1 VKITVLMGGTSAE
14 RNVSLAS
21 GVRVSEALRAVGHK
35 VTAVDTARGPMSEA
49 AERKLRESA
58 VGALPPSS
66 EELQEMAREALPQT
80 VRVLPKRGDTDV
92 VFLALHGGHGEDGT
106 IQSLL
111 DLTGVPYTGSGH
123 LASALAMDKDLS
135 KHLFRRSDVQTADW
149 VMLSNDDP
157 GSFKIEHLGMP
168 LIVKPSKQGST
179 VGLTLVKSRG
189 ELPAAIAEAFRYDDE
204 VMVEQFIAGREF
216 TVGIL
221 GDDALPVGEI
231 ISKHEIYDYECKYTP
246 GMAQEVFPAS
256 ISEAWRDRL
265 QDEARRAFKALKLRG
280 YARIDFRMTEGGEPY
295 CLEANTLPGMTQ
307 TSLIPQ
313 AAAAAG
319 ITFPE
324 LCDRIVRLA
333 TASDYAPKGGDWVPQ
348 QARDTGRGTRG
359 AGQAAAKGGTKKR
372 ATSSKATAKVGAKVG
387 AKGGGKGKREG
398 R

>member
-1 VKITVLMGGTSAE
+1 MGGTSAE

-21 GVRVSEALRAVGHK
+21 GVRVAEALRSVGHK
-35 VTAVDTARGPMSEA
+35 VTAVDTARGPLSET

-58 VGALPPSS
+58 VGTLPPAT
-66 EELQEMAREALPQT
+66 EELERMAREALPQT

-135 KHLFRRSDVQTADW
+135 KHLFRRADVQTADW

-157 GSFKIEHLGMP
+157 GSFSIGNLGLP

-179 VGLTLVKSRG
+179 VGLTLVKEHG

-204 VMVEQFIAGREF
+204 VMLEQFIAGREF

-221 GDDALPVGEI
+221 GEDALPVGEI
-231 ISKHEIYDYECKYTP
+231 ISTHEIYDYECKYTP

-256 ISEAWRDRL
+256 ISEAWRDKL
-265 QDEARRAFKALKLRG
+265 QDQAGRAFKALKLRG
-280 YARIDFRMTEGGEPY
+280 YARIDFRMTEDGEAY

-313 AAAAAG
+313 AAVAAG
-319 ITFPE
+319 VSFPE

-333 TASDYAPKGGDWVPQ
+333 LKSDYAPKGGEWEPRRTRG
-348 QARDTGRGTRG
+348 AERGTRNVG
-359 AGQAAAKGGTKKR
+359 KPLAKAKGKPKAAAKP
-372 ATSSKATAKVGAKVG
+372 KV
-387 AKGGGKGKREG
+387 KGKREG